1 MWRSFELGSQ
11 SHGPS
16 CDHPGVIHDPL
27 QRAAQGP
34 LTIRLI
40 LHHAWAMF
48 RLGYLRVALVAL
60 ILFVPPAVLAVLLEG
75 ITEEQ
80 LDLPFGA
87 GVLLAMAIGGLF
99 RLFGPVVFAGYL
111 DEAVGSEY
119 FKGHRQRLPEVL
131 RSLPWVS
138 LLVADVIVVVGAS
151 IGLALL
157 VIPGIAFYAAFGLV
171 GPVMVQERR
180 GIRPSFERTLQISR
194 TAIVPVVLLVIVPLA
209 AEQVIHEAAYRA
221 VHEEAAHI
229 RILVEWLVAAIVGG
243 AVGLLEVAL
252 ATELMAR
259 NPMPAVQPDS
269 AVAGAERERSA

>member
-1 MWRSFELGSQ
+1 MASPPHR
-11 SHGPS
+11 PS
-16 CDHPGVIHDPL
+16 CDHRGVTHDPV
-27 QRAAQGP
+27 QKAGQGP

-40 LHHAWAMF
+40 LHHALAMF
-48 RLGYLRVALVAL
+48 RLGYVRVAVVAL
-60 ILFVPPAVLAVLLEG
+60 ILFVPPAVLSASLERVA
-75 ITEEQ
+75 EEQ
-80 LDLPFGA
+80 LDLLFDGR
-87 GVLLAMAIGGLF
+87 VLLAMAIGGLF
-99 RLFGPVVFAGYL
+99 RLLGPVVFAGYL

-138 LLVADVIVVVGAS
+138 LLVADIIVVVGAS
-151 IGLALL
+151 VGLAML

-180 GIRPSFERTLQISR
+180 AILPSFGRTLRISR
-194 TAIVPVVLLVIVPLA
+194 TAIVPVVLLVIVPLT

-221 VHEEAAHI
+221 VHQQAFQV

-259 NPMPAVQPDS
+259 NPEPAVRLDAS
-269 AVAGAERERSA
+269 GAGTARDRSA